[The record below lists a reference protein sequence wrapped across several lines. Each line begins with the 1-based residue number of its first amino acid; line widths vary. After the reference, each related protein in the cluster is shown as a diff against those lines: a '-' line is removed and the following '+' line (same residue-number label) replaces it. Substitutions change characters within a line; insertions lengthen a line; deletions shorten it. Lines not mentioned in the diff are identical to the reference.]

1 MDSDEET
8 LLDVDLIPAAAK
20 GKAKAID
27 RDRPFDNDN
36 LPWCASSAR
45 GSDLV

>member
-1 MDSDEET
+1 MDSDDET
-8 LLDVDLIPAAAK
+8 IEVDQIPAAAK